1 MYLLYTAQFEIEP
14 ESVVQ
19 AEGLEA
25 VFECLYP
32 GSLYRWRVNGID
44 LTSDEFPQEIRVTGG
59 TSGNPSQLIIPAI
72 SQFNN
77 IVVQCL
83 AVSLS
88 GGVFSRNVTLKV
100 GTFFL

>member
-1 MYLLYTAQFEIEP
+1 M
-14 ESVVQ
+14 VQ

-25 VFECLYP
+25 VFECLVP
-32 GSLYRWRVNGID
+32 GAIYRWSVNEFD
-44 LTSDEFPQEIRVTGG
+44 FTSDEFPKEIRETGG
-59 TSGNPSQLIIPAI
+59 TSGNPSTLIIPAS

-77 IVVQCL
+77 SVVQCL

-100 GTFFL
+100 GEFLCKVSL